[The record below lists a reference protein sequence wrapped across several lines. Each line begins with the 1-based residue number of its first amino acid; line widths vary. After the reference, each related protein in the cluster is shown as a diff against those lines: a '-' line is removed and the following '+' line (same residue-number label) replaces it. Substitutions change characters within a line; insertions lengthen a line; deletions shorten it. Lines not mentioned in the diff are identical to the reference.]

1 MVDWD
6 AGLLDAKNAAESAA
20 ATPLFRTLL
29 EACRS
34 QAGCPGIVTEE
45 AMAYLLDVAI
55 LIGNTELARCCVK
68 QATNFPLRRW
78 RFQELVKINADAHPC
93 VRTEIQEEDVLVAAL
108 AAGLKLEHLTAY
120 CDDPWE
126 PLCLRFSVSIL
137 EAIVFSGDADLW
149 PRVQSPQ
156 LQRGPRPA
164 QEDGGDVVRFLLE
177 RSGGQVRLSLERM
190 HRAEGA
196 RLALGTFQMRV
207 PVLCQGCGIFRC
219 FPELSLL
226 DLAILFGQIDC
237 SRLCGPMDI
246 EATEWTLRA
255 SLEERPLAWED
266 KPCEYCG
273 STSWRIADIRTRFAS
288 LPERQAAAAAL
299 RRALQASLRQAASS
313 AGFGIFQLMRSWAR
327 GKPVPRTLVKL
338 VLTFAA
344 EQPALLQAL
353 EGREGELPSL
363 GHWWEE
369 SEHQDPESPQPLE
382 EDVAAHVQEA
392 SVDVPEIHSAG
403 AAATSSYEAREH
415 PDNTMK
421 KEDGPDQIS
430 TNDLLTAL
438 RSSKSDNPPLSGD
451 GVVIFRLRRWGPLPS
466 WRTSK
471 SRALRCDRALEVRGT
486 GFRV

>member
-1 MVDWD
+1 
-6 AGLLDAKNAAESAA
+6 
-20 ATPLFRTLL
+20 
-29 EACRS
+29 
-34 QAGCPGIVTEE
+34 
-45 AMAYLLDVAI
+45 MAYLLDVAI
-55 LIGNTELARCCVK
+55 LIGNTELARRCVK

-137 EAIVFSGDADLW
+137 EAIVFSGDAELW
-149 PRVQSPQ
+149 PRVQSLQ
-156 LQRGPRPA
+156 LQCGPRPM
-164 QEDGGDVVRFLLE
+164 QEDQQNVVRFLLE

-196 RLALGTFQMRV
+196 GLALGTFQMRV

-299 RRALQASLRQAASS
+299 RRALQHPSDRPQA
-313 AGFGIFQLMRSWAR
+313 
-327 GKPVPRTLVKL
+327 
-338 VLTFAA
+338 
-344 EQPALLQAL
+344 LQASGSFSL
-353 EGREGELPSL
+353 CAPGPVGSRFQEL
-363 GHWWEE
+363 W
-369 SEHQDPESPQPLE
+369 
-382 EDVAAHVQEA
+382 
-392 SVDVPEIHSAG
+392 
-403 AAATSSYEAREH
+403 
-415 PDNTMK
+415 
-421 KEDGPDQIS
+421 
-430 TNDLLTAL
+430 
-438 RSSKSDNPPLSGD
+438 
-451 GVVIFRLRRWGPLPS
+451 
-466 WRTSK
+466 
-471 SRALRCDRALEVRGT
+471 
-486 GFRV
+486 